1 MTPGTYSRDAVARY
15 RATMAADRWAP
26 DALAPIP
33 VELDDRQKLA
43 CLHRI
48 LAGIGFN
55 ENMAGHV
62 TMAASDGSDAM
73 WASPW
78 GLWWEE
84 VRASDLCL
92 VDLDG
97 RVLEG
102 RFSVSPAIFL
112 HTELHRNRPD
122 ARVVVHNH
130 PYHATLL
137 ATLGLLPE
145 ITHQA
150 ACMFDGG
157 LRLVDEYQGQVLDAD
172 AGAWLADA
180 VGDAIGVILLSHG
193 AIVIGA
199 SVEEATYRAYTF
211 DRMCRITADAV
222 IAGRP
227 THPIAPEHRP
237 GLRDAFRTHALDAF
251 WNGAVRQV
259 LRADPSVLR

>member
-1 MTPGTYSRDAVARY
+1 MWKP
-15 RATMAADRWAP
+15 RAMP
-26 DALAPIP
+26 PLG
-33 VELDDRQKLA
+33 VELDERQKLA

-62 TMAASDGSDAM
+62 TMAVDGSDHL

-78 GLWWEE
+78 GLWWDE

-92 VDLDG
+92 VSADGEVLDG
-97 RVLEG
+97 
-102 RFSVSPAIFL
+102 SWDVSPAIFL
-112 HTELHRNRPD
+112 HTELHRARPD

-137 ATLGLLPE
+137 ATLGRLPE

-172 AGAWLADA
+172 AGTWLADA
-180 VGDAIGVILLSHG
+180 VGDAIGVLLVSHG
-193 AIVIGA
+193 AIVIGS
-199 SVEEATYRAYTF
+199 SVEEATYRAFTF
-211 DRMCRITADAV
+211 DRMCRLTADALLSGES
-222 IAGRP
+222 ARE
-227 THPIAPEHRP
+227 IAPEFRAS
-237 GLRDAFRTHALDAF
+237 LLEAFRTHALDAF
-251 WNGAVRQV
+251 WNGAVRQLLRAEPEV
-259 LRADPSVLR
+259 LR